1 MNKTPSSAPSTFGDT
16 VAASPAV
23 RTEQIRALIRVAKRW
38 DHFFALLGLLAMMV
52 GILTLVALFSQMVI
66 DGLPRLNLE
75 FFTNFPSRR
84 AGQAGILSA
93 WVGSILVMMVTALFA
108 VPVGIA
114 GAIYLEEY
122 AKKNWFTDIIEINIA
137 NLAGVPSIVY
147 GLLALGL
154 FVYTFGFGQSIL
166 SAGLTLALL
175 ILPIV
180 IVATREALRSIPK
193 HIREAAYGCGAS
205 QWQVVHDHL
214 LPYSTPGILTG
225 VIIGMARAIGETA
238 PIITIGA
245 LTFIA
250 FLPPVPGT
258 GEPPAGLFDWLFS
271 PFTVMPIQIFNWTS
285 RPDPAF
291 HQNAA
296 AASLVL
302 VVMTLGMNGLAI
314 WLRYRLRK
322 KIKW

>member
-1 MNKTPSSAPSTFGDT
+1 VG
-16 VAASPAV
+16 VAS
-23 RTEQIRALIRVAKRW
+23 
-38 DHFFALLGLLAMMV
+38 
-52 GILTLVALFSQMVI
+52 
-66 DGLPRLNLE
+66 
-75 FFTNFPSRR
+75 
-84 AGQAGILSA
+84 
-93 WVGSILVMMVTALFA
+93 
-108 VPVGIA
+108 
-114 GAIYLEEY
+114 AIYLEEY
-122 AKKNWFTDIIEINIA
+122 ARKNWFTDIIEINIS

-154 FVYTFGFGQSIL
+154 FVYTFGLGQSIL

-205 QWQVVHDHL
+205 QWQVVSHHL
-214 LPYSTPGILTG
+214 VPYGMPGILTG

-250 FLPPVPGT
+250 FLPPVPGS
-258 GEPPAGLFDWLFS
+258 GEPAAGLFTWLFS

-322 KIKW
+322 NIKW

>member
-1 MNKTPSSAPSTFGDT
+1 M
-16 VAASPAV
+16 AAVLNTRAADL
-23 RTEQIRALIRVAKRW
+23 RALIRKAKRW
-38 DHFFALLGLLAMMV
+38 DTLFSVLGVLSLMV
-52 GILTLVALFSQMVI
+52 GILTLVVLFAGMI
-66 DGLPRLNLE
+66 LDGVPRLNAE

-84 AGQAGILSA
+84 AGDAGILSA
-93 WVGSILVMMVTALFA
+93 WVGSILVMFVTAVFA

-122 AKKNWFTDIIEINIA
+122 AKKSWFTDIIEINIT

-154 FVYTFGFGQSIL
+154 FVYTFGLGQSIL

-180 IVATREALRSIPK
+180 IVTTREALRSIPQ
-193 HIREAAYGCGAS
+193 HIREGAYACGAS
-205 QWQVVHDHL
+205 RWQVVSHHL
-214 LPYSTPGILTG
+214 VPYGLPGILTG

-250 FLPPVPGT
+250 FLPPVPLS
-258 GEPPAGLFDWLFS
+258 GEPAAGLLDWLFS

-296 AASLVL
+296 AARFVLVL
-302 VVMTLGMNGLAI
+302 MTLGMNGLAI
-314 WLRYRLRK
+314 WLRYHLRK
-322 KIKW
+322 NIKW